1 MFSRITGMHYNTVC
15 IIQVYAQR
23 DRPDEKKAEQ
33 AAKEQLEKEK
43 LGEKKVA
50 EKPPRKKRRVQK
62 FPPLTAQMKEDIQK
76 GKWLTDS
83 HIHLA
88 QSLLRVQFPHING
101 LQCTLLLR

>member
-1 MFSRITGMHYNTVC
+1 MILYASFMFSRITGMHYNTVC

-50 EKPPRKKRRVQK
+50 EEPPRKKRRVQK
-62 FPPLTAQMKEDIQK
+62 FPPLTAQIKRKTFKEE
-76 GKWLTDS
+76 S
-83 HIHLA
+83 
-88 QSLLRVQFPHING
+88 G
-101 LQCTLLLR
+101 LQIHIYILPRAC